1 MFKMQSDPN
10 IENEAKI
17 QFDSN
22 TQYIQK
28 PLWYKTPK
36 FNLIQNPNNQIDPT
50 KKNYFDSKIQFDSNT
65 H

>member
-10 IENEAKI
+10 IENDAKI

-36 FNLIQNPNNQIDPT
+36 FNLIQKPNNQINQKRKSLP
-50 KKNYFDSKIQFDSNT
+50 I
-65 H
+65 